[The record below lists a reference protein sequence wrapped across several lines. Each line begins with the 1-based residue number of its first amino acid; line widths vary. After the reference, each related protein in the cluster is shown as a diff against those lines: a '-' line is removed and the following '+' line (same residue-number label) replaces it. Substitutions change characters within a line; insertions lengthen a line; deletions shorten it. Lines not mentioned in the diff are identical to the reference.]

1 MTNAIRITIIAS
13 ASVVGAAVI
22 GGLGYITGKR
32 AALKQLQGDS
42 ATVDKS
48 ANSRMNDVVHA

>member
-13 ASVVGAAVI
+13 ASVVGAAII

-32 AALKQLQGDS
+32 VAIKQMQEGP
-42 ATVDKS
+42 AVADKT
-48 ANSRMNDVVHA
+48 NSRLNEVHA

>member
-13 ASVVGAAVI
+13 ASVVGAAII

-32 AALKQLQGDS
+32 AAIKQLQADP
-42 ATVDKS
+42 AAADKG
-48 ANSRMNDVVHA
+48 ANSRLNEVLHA